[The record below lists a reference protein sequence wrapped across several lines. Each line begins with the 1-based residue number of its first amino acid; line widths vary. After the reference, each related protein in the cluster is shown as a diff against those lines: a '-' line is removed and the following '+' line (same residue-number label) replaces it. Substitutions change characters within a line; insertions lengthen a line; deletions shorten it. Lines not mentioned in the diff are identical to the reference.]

1 MAGEYKTF
9 AMIWSDRKIVVS
21 HQANWLNSG
30 HWHLEL
36 RCDDRLPVTATGYR
50 SIFVPAAGFAD
61 DAEIITFVTALLND
75 AAQSKTWQTYVE
87 DCKQLKLF

>member
-9 AMIWSDRKIVVS
+9 AMIWSDREIVVS

-30 HWHLEL
+30 HWHIEL
-36 RCDDRLPVTATGYR
+36 RCDDRLPVTETGYR

-61 DAEIITFVTALLND
+61 EAEIITFVTALLD
-75 AAQSKTWQTYVE
+75 DTAQSKAWQTYVE